1 MIFKLFRKISK
12 RNSDIH
18 ARPNRNENGVEK
30 FIEAYLTYQDP
41 LANRY

>member
-1 MIFKLFRKISK
+1 MISKLFRKISK

-30 FIEAYLTYQDP
+30 FIEA
-41 LANRY
+41 